1 VRFATVILA
10 AGASVR
16 MGRPK
21 LLLPWGKKTI
31 LAHLVEQWT
40 ELSAAQIAIVVEQGS
55 EVDARVRRM
64 KAERVPVN
72 IEHPTSNIE
81 RPPVEVVINP
91 RPALGMWSSVQC
103 AARWPGWKDVTHF
116 VITLG
121 DQPHVGSATLKVI
134 MNFAE
139 ENAKWICE
147 PARKGRGRH
156 PVVFPSEIFREI
168 AEEDTSPRPSP
179 RSGEGEESKTLKD
192 FLRAHKA
199 KRKMFESDDPALDL
213 DIDTP
218 ADYESA
224 LKLCNL

>member
-1 VRFATVILA
+1 
-10 AGASVR
+10 

-21 LLLPWGKKTI
+21 LLLPWGRKTI
-31 LAHLVEQWT
+31 LAHLVDQWT
-40 ELSAAQIAIVVEQGS
+40 ELGAAQIAIVVEQGS
-55 EVDARVRRM
+55 KV
-64 KAERVPVN
+64 KAEGERLKAEGVRPNIERRTSN

-81 RPPVEVVINP
+81 RPTVEVVINP

-103 AARWPGWKDVTHF
+103 AARWEGWKDVTHF

-121 DQPHVGSATLKVI
+121 DQPQVGIATLKVI
-134 MNFAE
+134 MNFSE
-139 ENAKWICE
+139 ENADWICQ

-156 PVVFPSEIFREI
+156 PVVFPSEIFQEI

-179 RSGEGEESKTLKD
+179 RSGEGEAKTLKD
-192 FLRAHKA
+192 FLRARESR
-199 KRKMFESDDPALDL
+199 RKMFESDDPALDL
-213 DIDTP
+213 DIDTA